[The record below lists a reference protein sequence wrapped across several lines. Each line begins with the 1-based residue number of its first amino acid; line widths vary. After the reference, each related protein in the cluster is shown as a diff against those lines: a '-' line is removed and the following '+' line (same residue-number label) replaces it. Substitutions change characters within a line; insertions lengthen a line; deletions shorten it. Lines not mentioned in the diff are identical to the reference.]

1 MNHAFRQKGLSMI
14 EVLVALAIFAS
25 TVVLALS
32 SLQFR
37 LHRQHKIAQ
46 QQLATHISNNVA
58 IDIQLETQA
67 WPNTDT
73 RYSVEFADQSWNV
86 NLTPEALQAERW
98 KRLKIEISYDGKI
111 LTEQS
116 VYRQSPESGTPL

>member
-1 MNHAFRQKGLSMI
+1 MRSAFRQKGLSVI

-32 SLQFR
+32 SLQFQ

-46 QQLATHISNNVA
+46 QQLASHLSNNTA
-58 IDIQLETQA
+58 IDLQLETQT

-73 RYSVEFADQSWNV
+73 RYSVEFADRSWDV
-86 NLTPEALQAERW
+86 KLSPETIQADQW
-98 KRLKIEISYDGKI
+98 KRLRIEVSFKGNI
-111 LTEQS
+111 LAEQS
-116 VYRQSPESGTPL
+116 VYRQGSESGRPL